1 MNDQC
6 DMDAE
11 SGNNEDIDGD
21 GACTPAD
28 CLGATGAKGD
38 KGDPGAGGT
47 AGAKG
52 DPGAAGAKGDPGAA
66 GAKGDP
72 GEPGIAGAKG
82 DPGVQGLKGDPGEQG
97 AKGDPGIQGIQGEK
111 GDKGDTGP
119 AGTFSAAACTYTI
132 GPFVSGTNKNGSS
145 DQSAVSCPDGQT
157 AVGAFPV
164 WQAWNT
170 NAACIPVSQQAG
182 PARMTTDWF
191 STPRNVGG
199 GCSGNSVA
207 TATFCCP

>member
-11 SGNNEDIDGD
+11 HGNNEDIDGD

-28 CLGATGAKGD
+28 CLGAPGAKGD
-38 KGDPGAGGT
+38 KGDPGTAGT
-47 AGAKG
+47 AGSKG
-52 DPGAAGAKGDPGAA
+52 DPGAAGAAGAKGDPGAV

-82 DPGVQGLKGDPGEQG
+82 DPGIQGATGEQG
-97 AKGDPGIQGIQGEK
+97 AKGDQGIQGIQGEK

-119 AGTFSAAACTYTI
+119 AGTFSAAACTYTV
-132 GPFVSGTNKNGSS
+132 GPFVSGTNKSGSS
-145 DQSAVSCPDGQT
+145 DQSAVSCPDGQI

-170 NAACIPVSQQAG
+170 NAACVPVSQQAS
-182 PARMTTDWF
+182 PTRMTTDWF
-191 STPRNVGG
+191 STPRGQA
-199 GCSGNSVA
+199 GCSGTSVA